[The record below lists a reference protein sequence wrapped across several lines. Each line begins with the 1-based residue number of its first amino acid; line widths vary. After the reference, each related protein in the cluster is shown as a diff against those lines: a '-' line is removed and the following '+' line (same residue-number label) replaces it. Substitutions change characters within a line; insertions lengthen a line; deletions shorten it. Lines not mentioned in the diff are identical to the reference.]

1 MPLTLIDLR
10 ILVYDVGANLFFFV
24 SNNITLPLP
33 DSFGVFS
40 VKEKQ
45 NFVDQ
50 GKVFDV
56 GVDWIIEGITEKL
69 TIQNDLRKDTVDLST
84 EDLEVGFA

>member
-10 ILVYDVGANLFFFV
+10 ILVYDVGADLFLVV
-24 SNNITLPLP
+24 STTITLPLP

-40 VKEKQ
+40 VKERQ

-56 GVDWIIEGITEKL
+56 EVELIIESITEKL
-69 TIQNDLRKDTVDLST
+69 TIQND
-84 EDLEVGFA
+84 

>member
-1 MPLTLIDLR
+1 MDLNDLR
-10 ILVYDVGANLFFFV
+10 ILVYDVGADLFFFT
-24 SNNITLPLP
+24 SNEITLLLT

-84 EDLEVGFA
+84 EDLEVSFA